1 MVMIIANGTAANDRV
16 NKYGE
21 ILLQEA
27 IFTAYERQWR
37 DVLPCNVNHDST
49 RRIGCSRLS
58 AAIPLSFAYIHLH
71 FRAVFEIEHQAVIGK
86 DRHMVNR
93 CVP

>member
-1 MVMIIANGTAANDRV
+1 MIIANGTAANDRV

-58 AAIPLSFAYIHLH
+58 GIF
-71 FRAVFEIEHQAVIGK
+71 IEPGATYLTNQVLLPESDAEKARIDAGVS
-86 DRHMVNR
+86 
-93 CVP
+93 